1 MRPVA
6 ELIQELDTEAAKFD
20 MTALVVA
27 FQTRTKIRAFYVWS
41 DDKTK
46 LSNLNILLE
55 NGGKPLGFIGLT
67 QEEGAGPAV
76 FYSRPLDELKSD
88 HNVADYLSARF
99 ERIKALVPA
108 SKFNLVRG

>member
-27 FQTRTKIRAFYVWS
+27 FQTRTKTRAFYVWS

-46 LSNLNILLE
+46 LSNLKLF
-55 NGGKPLGFIGLT
+55 LGRSV
-67 QEEGAGPAV
+67 AGV
-76 FYSRPLDELKSD
+76 RCTG
-88 HNVADYLSARF
+88 
-99 ERIKALVPA
+99 ERILE
-108 SKFNLVRG
+108 